1 MTVLTTTANNP
12 TMRIQTILILLL
24 TSLSLTG
31 QGIMLAGGAVAEGA
45 EFAPTDI
52 ANCVGWFSAT
62 DVDGDGI
69 EDEVG
74 ESITTWV
81 NKGSNGDNLSVNG
94 NPSLST
100 LNGHNSIYFDGTGD
114 YYTGSTPSDW
124 TFLHDGT
131 LHTVFVVT
139 NVSAGQ
145 PEAVSGIFSTAGA
158 STEIGAGFFWYT
170 NQNILYLV
178 VKGSSNN
185 EVVFVFSGSN
195 TFNTGSTFMFRTE
208 GNVSTTTAA
217 DRIEIFK
224 NGTDLNI
231 NNTETNLPVT
241 NEPSNNLTVG
251 ARAPGDARYLKGYIS
266 ELIFYNRAL
275 TVDEKSQVESYLST
289 KYGL

>member
-1 MTVLTTTANNP
+1 
-12 TMRIQTILILLL
+12 MRIQTILILLL
-24 TSLSLTG
+24 ASVSLTG
-31 QGIMLAGGAVAEGA
+31 QGIMLAGGAVAETG

-74 ESITTWV
+74 ETITTWV
-81 NKGSNGDNLSVNG
+81 NKGSNGDNLSING

-100 LNGHNSIYFDGTGD
+100 LNGHNSIYFDGVGD
-114 YYTGSTPSDW
+114 YYTGSTSSDW

-139 NVSAGQ
+139 NLSSGQ
-145 PEAVSGIFSTAGA
+145 PEAVSGIYNTAGSSA
-158 STEIGAGFFWYT
+158 QIGAGFFWYT
-170 NQNILYLV
+170 NSNILYLA

-185 EVVFVFSGSN
+185 EVVFVFSAGG
-195 TFNTGSTFMFRTE
+195 TFNVGSTFMFRSE
-208 GNVSTTTAA
+208 GNLSSSTAA

-224 NGTDLNI
+224 NGTDLYI
-231 NNTETNLPVT
+231 NNTETNAPSLSA
-241 NEPSNNLTVG
+241 PSNNLTVG
-251 ARAPGDARYLKGYIS
+251 ARAPGDARYMKGYIS
-266 ELIFYNRAL
+266 ELIFYDRAL
-275 TVDEKSQVESYLST
+275 TSEEKTQVENYLST